1 MPKILRKKKSDMII
15 TRPKT
20 KTNNYESIAIVS
32 KSKMNKQYG
41 RKSLLDSKNGC
52 FDKVLSKFM
61 GRPRKNVDTL
71 AIHNRMAP
79 WEFYQTFV

>member
-1 MPKILRKKKSDMII
+1 MII
-15 TRPKT
+15 TSPKT
-20 KTNNYESIAIVS
+20 KTNNYESIAIIS

-41 RKSLLDSKNGC
+41 RKSLLDSKNGF

-71 AIHNRMAP
+71 AIHSKMAP